1 MKSYCRGCKH
11 LEISYSRGEVCTH
24 AQPHSLRMSETTLT
38 CTGYFP
44 ATRAKET
51 VEKPATVTDTFE
63 KAVDSI
69 LAELREL
76 MISKQKDYGPG
87 NILSF
92 GEYGVLVRVNDK
104 VERLK
109 NLHKAG
115 RNPNNESIDDTW
127 KDIANYGIIS
137 LMVRRNIFNL
147 PLGDDT
153 QA

>member
-1 MKSYCRGCKH
+1 MYSHERGDH
-11 LEISYSRGEVCTH
+11 CTH
-24 AQPHSLRMSETTLT
+24 PDIYSLKLFENTGGLSCSGHTLYKEFVEAGAYSPTEAQIN
-38 CTGYFP
+38 
-44 ATRAKET
+44 
-51 VEKPATVTDTFE
+51 TFE

-76 MISKQKDYGPG
+76 MISKQKDYGPQ

-147 PLGDDT
+147 PLGDDP

>member
-1 MKSYCRGCKH
+1 MTMSKKVCAFCKH
-11 LEISYSRGEVCTH
+11 LMYSHERGDHCTH
-24 AQPHSLRMSETTLT
+24 PDIYSLILSENTGGLSCSGHITQASAREAQIS
-38 CTGYFP
+38 
-44 ATRAKET
+44 
-51 VEKPATVTDTFE
+51 TFE

-87 NILSF
+87 NIMSF

-109 NLHKAG
+109 NLHKSG
-115 RNPNNESIDDTW
+115 REPNNESIDDTW

-137 LMVRRNIFNL
+137 LMVRRGIFNL
-147 PLGDDT
+147 PLGD
-153 QA
+153 